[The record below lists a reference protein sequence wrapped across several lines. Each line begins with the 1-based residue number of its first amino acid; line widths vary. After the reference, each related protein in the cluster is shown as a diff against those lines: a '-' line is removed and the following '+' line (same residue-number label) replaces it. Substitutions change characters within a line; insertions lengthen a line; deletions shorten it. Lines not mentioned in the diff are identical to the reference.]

1 MATETKKDKFKRIAN
16 LRVNNTLKQIELI
29 GNLSNQ
35 SLYEYTSDDLKK
47 ILGTLNEKIKEV
59 ESRFKKEMNKKNR
72 FSL

>member
-35 SLYEYTSDDLKK
+35 SLYEYSSDDLKK